1 MWQSPFV
8 FILIEPK
15 DAVVTQSK
23 AAYMDKTLKKT
34 TLLIVVVVKL
44 YYVRYICLM

>member
-1 MWQSPFV
+1 MWQPPFV

-34 TLLIVVVVKL
+34 LLIVVVVKL